1 MYSTRNGCL
10 CLVRRLGAAAR
21 GVQTNKSST
30 SEGFTL
36 IELLVV
42 IAIVAILAAIQLPAL
57 ARGKIKTQSTACMLN
72 LEQLTLGWTMYA
84 ADSDGRLVPN
94 GNGGNWVPNSYLDWG
109 TSAANTDSNALVGPN
124 ALLGPYVRNPR
135 LYKCP
140 ADTGQAQNGARV
152 RSYSL
157 SADLGGVPTDVGK
170 DPQGRIFTFNGR
182 GATRET
188 DLRKPG
194 PANVFTFLD
203 EHGDSI
209 DDGVFQLNPGQN
221 TTGGSVYFRNM
232 PANYHN
238 GAYSVSFADGHS
250 QEVRLQQRSD
260 TSTAS
265 SSLLPVVPSNA
276 YLFSNNYN
284 GSPKFSGG
292 HYVLTSSPDYNTLD
306 NEEPY
311 Q

>member
-1 MYSTRNGCL
+1 
-10 CLVRRLGAAAR
+10 
-21 GVQTNKSST
+21 
-30 SEGFTL
+30 
-36 IELLVV
+36 
-42 IAIVAILAAIQLPAL
+42 
-57 ARGKIKTQSTACMLN
+57 
-72 LEQLTLGWTMYA
+72 
-84 ADSDGRLVPN
+84 
-94 GNGGNWVPNSYLDWG
+94 LDWG

-238 GAYSVSFADGHS
+238 GAYSVSFDDGHS